1 MIRTPSSSVSLVILE
16 TRCHGLATMA
26 LQHWTRRLNF
36 KEVVVFSDKNLLP
49 GSKWVPVNPLLD
61 ENRDYGDI
69 LVRGM
74 WPYINSDYMI
84 LINWDTLLRDQTR
97 WSQDFFE
104 YDYIGSMWPWQAP
117 HSDNTD
123 HCGVSW
129 RSKRLLEAMR
139 YPAVEAITDD
149 TAHFVSYQT
158 EKIMVDKFGIKF
170 SNDEMDHRFV
180 LELNVPDDG
189 TSFAVRGLWN
199 IISVFSRDV
208 SEGYVTNMP
217 LMMWD
222 DLRAAHEIIAAL
234 VNRGYID
241 MIQYHARNIK
251 ASASY
256 ANLINWLEQETFP
269 QQQSVL
275 QILS

>member
-1 MIRTPSSSVSLVILE
+1 MTPSSSVSLAILE
-16 TRCHGLATMA
+16 TRFHGLATMA
-26 LQHWTRRLNF
+26 LQHWTRRINF
-36 KEVVVFSDKNLLP
+36 HEVIVFSDKNLLP

-69 LVRGM
+69 MVRGM
-74 WPYINSDYMI
+74 WPYLKSDYMI

-97 WSQDFFE
+97 WSADFFD

-139 YPAVEAITDD
+139 YPAVEAITDQ
-149 TAHFVSYQT
+149 TAYHVSHQIERIMK
-158 EKIMVDKFGIKF
+158 EKFQIRISERD
-170 SNDEMDHRFV
+170 MDRRWA
-180 LELNVPDDG
+180 LELDVPDNG

-199 IISVFSRDV
+199 IINVFSRDV
-208 SEGYVTNMP
+208 SEGYIIGMP
-217 LMMWD
+217 VEMWN
-222 DLRAAHEIIAAL
+222 DLRVAHEILAAL

-241 MIQYHARNIK
+241 LIQYHAGNIK
-251 ASASY
+251 ASACY
-256 ANLINWLEQETFP
+256 ANLISWLEKETFP
-269 QQQSVL
+269 QQQTVL
-275 QILS
+275 RILS